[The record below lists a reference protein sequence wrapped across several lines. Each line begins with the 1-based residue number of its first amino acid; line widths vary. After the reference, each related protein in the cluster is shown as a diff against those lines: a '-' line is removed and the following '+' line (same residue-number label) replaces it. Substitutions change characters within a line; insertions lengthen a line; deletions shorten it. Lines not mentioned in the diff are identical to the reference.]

1 MQWREGARDLTPDS
15 ELPIGKNVLE
25 LTNIRDTSN
34 YTCVAASKLGII
46 ETHTVVKVQGRE
58 LTYFP
63 HITSVFSDTSMS
75 GIIHATDKVP
85 LIHASEF
92 LSTCENLVA
101 LEKSEGSRSLKLKVV
116 PTQIHFYR
124 EPVTCSCTEMADGPR
139 QVGKVCGPSS
149 YILQSVIAAVIILC
163 TAAAASAAACNDLR

>member
-1 MQWREGARDLTPDS
+1 MPVQWREGARDLTPDS

-25 LTNIRDTSN
+25 LSNIRDTSN

-63 HITSVFSDTSMS
+63 NISNSVFSL
-75 GIIHATDKVP
+75 HFYVWFHETDKVP
-85 LIHASEF
+85 IIHASEF

-101 LEKSEGSRSLKLKVV
+101 LENQKVAEV
-116 PTQIHFYR
+116 
-124 EPVTCSCTEMADGPR
+124 
-139 QVGKVCGPSS
+139 
-149 YILQSVIAAVIILC
+149 
-163 TAAAASAAACNDLR
+163 